1 MGMKFHCI
9 FLRTDYYIKL
19 KRFSLQFVSLLE
31 MRPLKSV
38 VELPPPV
45 MAPPPPE
52 SVVEVPPELPMLVA
66 EFCLTA
72 AFEIAIRSNQTPTQY
87 YSITFHLVCLVM
99 VFAFA
104 FIFVAKYISS
114 KHPNPGRVLE
124 HAGVVCGVTA
134 FFVAITVSFPL
145 CLKGLEISK
154 EAWNGITD
162 TSLVDNI

>member
-1 MGMKFHCI
+1 
-9 FLRTDYYIKL
+9 
-19 KRFSLQFVSLLE
+19 

-52 SVVEVPPELPMLVA
+52 SVVEVPPELPMLVV

-87 YSITFHLVCLVM
+87 YSITFHLTIV
-99 VFAFA
+99 
-104 FIFVAKYISS
+104 
-114 KHPNPGRVLE
+114 
-124 HAGVVCGVTA
+124 
-134 FFVAITVSFPL
+134 TVSQ
-145 CLKGLEISK
+145 GLEISK